1 MGGAHRKETPMERI
15 RERRASGLSRNMLRA
30 WGMVFM
36 ALGVVGRG
44 IFQNALLGLHGMN
57 SQQILAILNSAPE
70 LMTFTTIA
78 LVMQILETCA
88 VPIFAFLLVDG
99 FTHTSNF
106 KAYLIRVAGVA
117 LISELPYNLV
127 VSGKLFDLSSR
138 NPVFALA
145 LGLVMLFLMNMYPG
159 KSAKNVLIKIIV
171 AIAALIWA
179 GMLRIDNGGCIV
191 FIILALGIVRGK
203 PSLRSLFGATAA
215 ISCSLVSPF
224 YLASPMSFLAIHFY
238 NGEKGEENRMV
249 NYLAYP
255 VILLVVGIIS
265 TFVL

>member
-1 MGGAHRKETPMERI
+1 MERI

-36 ALGVVGRG
+36 ALGIIGRG
-44 IFQNALLGLHGMN
+44 IFQNALLGLNGLTA
-57 SQQILAILNSAPE
+57 QQILALLESAPE
-70 LMTFTTIA
+70 MMTYTTIA
-78 LVMQILETCA
+78 LVLQLMEICA

-99 FTHTSNF
+99 YARTSNV
-106 KAYLIRVAGVA
+106 KAYLTRVAGVA

-127 VSGKLFDLSSR
+127 VGGKLFDTTSR

-145 LGLVMLFLMNMYPG
+145 LGLLMLLLMGMYPG
-159 KSAKNVLIKIIV
+159 KSFKNVMIKILV
-171 AIAALIWA
+171 AAAALIWSR
-179 GMLRIDNGGCIV
+179 MLRIDNGGCIIYV
-191 FIILALGIVRGK
+191 MLALVLAQGK

-249 NYLAYP
+249 NYLCYP
-255 VILLVVGIIS
+255 VILLVVGIVS
-265 TFVL
+265 VYVL

>member
-1 MGGAHRKETPMERI
+1 MGIAHRKETPMERI

-36 ALGVVGRG
+36 ALGIVGRG
-44 IFQNALLGLHGMN
+44 IFQNALLGLNGMN
-57 SQQILAILNSAPE
+57 SQQILALLESAPE
-70 LMTFTTIA
+70 MMTFTTIA
-78 LVMQILETCA
+78 LIMQVMETCA

-99 FTHTSNF
+99 FVRTSNF

-127 VSGKLFDLSSR
+127 VSGKLFDFSSR

-145 LGLVMLFLMNMYPG
+145 LGLVMLFLLGLYPG
-159 KSAKNVLIKIIV
+159 KSLKNVLIKIAV
-171 AIAALIWA
+171 AAAALIWA
-179 GMLRIDNGGCIV
+179 QMLSIDNGGCIL

-203 PSLRSLFGATAA
+203 QSLQSLFGATAA

-249 NYLAYP
+249 NYLVYP
-255 VILLVVGIIS
+255 VILLIVGIIS
-265 TFVL
+265 TYIL

>member
-1 MGGAHRKETPMERI
+1 MERI

-36 ALGVVGRG
+36 ALGIIGRG
-44 IFQNALLGLHGMN
+44 IFQNALLGLNGL
-57 SQQILAILNSAPE
+57 SGKQILAVLESAPE
-70 LMTFTTIA
+70 MMTYTAIA
-78 LVMQILETCA
+78 LVMQIMETCA

-145 LGLVMLFLMNMYPG
+145 LGLVMLFLMGMYPG
-159 KSAKNVLIKIIV
+159 KSVKNVLIKVFV
-171 AIAALIWA
+171 AVAAMIWTQ
-179 GMLRIDNGGCIV
+179 MLRIDNGGCIV
-191 FIILALGIVRGK
+191 FIILALGIVKEK

-224 YLASPMSFLAIHFY
+224 YLASPMSFLTIHFY
-238 NGEKGEENRMV
+238 NGEKGEENRAV

-255 VILLVVGIIS
+255 VILLIVGIIS
-265 TFVL
+265 AFAL